1 MMSATHTGG
10 GMAASARSQAE
21 STGTGSSWRLTTERL
36 VIVSG
41 KGGVGKSTV
50 AAAIAV
56 AASRRGFKTLVAEV
70 SGRRDAAALLPSRGD
85 GSTDATSGESSVAH
99 VTIERRTALQDYL
112 RREAG
117 GRLAEKI
124 LTRSRMF
131 ELFVEAAPGLGELLT
146 IGKIW
151 ELARPRGGDGG
162 GQRSHDLV
170 VLDAPASGQLIG
182 LLTAPRT
189 FGSIARVGPVASQ
202 AAAVDRMLRDP
213 SAVAVVAVAT
223 AEQMAV
229 TETVGLHRRLEDELG
244 VGVAAVVVNKMLPAR
259 FTAREVARLALAPDD
274 PAIRTAMWFDARAR
288 AQRAQLTRLR
298 GGLPSVPCSTL
309 PFIFADEFDAAAV
322 EHLAGAADRWLP

>member
-1 MMSATHTGG
+1 MSATHTGG

-56 AASRRGFKTLVAEV
+56 AASRRGFKTLVAEL

-85 GSTDATSGESSVAH
+85 GTKATSGESSVAH
-99 VTIERRTALQDYL
+99 VTIQRRTALQDYL

-162 GQRSHDLV
+162 ERSHDLV

-202 AAAVDRMLRDP
+202 AGAVDRMLRDP

-298 GGLPSVPCSTL
+298 RGLPSVPCSTL
-309 PFIFADEFDAAAV
+309 PFIFADELDAAAV
-322 EHLAGAADRWLP
+322 EHLAGAAGRWLP